1 MADTTLTS
9 ATGGY
14 LTPTSTPPPMDDGLE
29 DILQAVV
36 VGITGLPGEM
46 VRPRWQPSPPAMP
59 EIGTDWCAIGVMTV
73 TPDNAPAVVH
83 DGAGDGS
90 STLRRHASLD
100 VLASFYGPHA
110 GHYAG
115 LLSDGLY
122 IAQNRE
128 AMMRDG
134 LALIEVEP
142 TRNASDY
149 VSTQWRRR
157 IDLPIRLRRRT
168 DRAYPVLNL
177 AGASGTI
184 HYDGGSNAGPLST
197 SVPFTTEG
205 QP

>member
-1 MADTTLTS
+1 MDETTATS

-14 LTPTSTPPPMDDGLE
+14 LTPSSPSPPMDDCLE

-36 VGITGLPGEM
+36 VGITGLPGDM
-46 VRPRWQPSPPAMP
+46 VRPRWQPRPPKQP
-59 EIGTDWCAIGVMTV
+59 EINQDWCAIGVMSS
-73 TPDNAPAVVH
+73 TPDNTPAIVH
-83 DGAGDGS
+83 DGSGDGS
-90 STLRRHASLD
+90 STLRRHTSLN
-100 VLASFYGPHA
+100 VLATFYGPCA
-110 GHYAG
+110 GHYAS

-142 TRNASDY
+142 IRSVPSLVNTM
-149 VSTQWRRR
+149 WRRTY
-157 IDLPIRLRRRT
+157 DLPIRLRRRV
-168 DRAYPVLNL
+168 DRTYPVLNL
-177 AGASGTI
+177 TGASGAI
-184 HYDGGSNAGPLST
+184 HYDGGSVAGPLST